1 MFQKPLILTLFLF
14 FLFIELVHSEEER
27 PKKILPKTPIEKNA
41 PQSFLHLNQDY
52 SSFEEEA
59 KVINVKCLFSKN
71 YNFYSLQAL
80 QDKEK
85 DYELKQGDYTYIYNF
100 CRNTKANSNSTL
112 IRRDSYGNEVKLA
125 GNIDGEGNDKNNWLE
140 ISNGD
145 KKDGISITLAKGE
158 TCLENTNSNYAS
170 NIIVHCDAEAE
181 EITDLKII
189 EGNYSCVYTLEF
201 KSRYGCPLGSTY
213 LLLKL
218 MEEYN
223 YYFMVVMVL
232 LGLFLCFVG
241 KKYIAPTI
249 VVLCG
254 IVACYALTALI
265 LSIFPNFI
273 KTELWLFVCLLV
285 CFIIGFIIGYL
296 TRNMVG
302 FYIVLAGGFLGYS
315 VATFLYQLVQNYVE
329 WDPQILYYVCI
340 GVCVV
345 VGGGI
350 GYWLADPILILGL
363 AIFGG
368 YLAMRGVSLVAG
380 NYLDEGMVIDLIKN
394 KEWEQL
400 KELRS
405 VWVYAYLGSWA
416 ALAIVGT
423 IIQCRYHRKEKAN
436 LQQLQQ
442 EQRAPK
448 QQQLIPKQN

>member
-14 FLFIELVHSEEER
+14 FLFIELVHSEEEL
-27 PKKILPKTPIEKNA
+27 PKKILPKTPIEKNV

-340 GVCVV
+340 GVCVA

>member
-14 FLFIELVHSEEER
+14 FLFIELVHSEEEL
-27 PKKILPKTPIEKNA
+27 PKKILPKTPIEKNV

-85 DYELKQGDYTYIYNF
+85 DYELKQGGYTYIYNF

-340 GVCVV
+340 GVCVA